1 MSEAL
6 TKEVLL
12 EVWRRDMD
20 PGYTQPLET
29 EKDGRGL
36 DVIAGLAAMFERS
49 SRAVLVSTQA
59 LYLKPHSQQLAPP
72 ASGSVVATGAVEAL
86 RRTVVGGPLRF
97 EDGDRISAHFLG
109 VNGEDVDAPMFEVVG
124 DVLIPSGSEGPTVIP
139 VRCERPGFQGNVPPG
154 TPGRFP
160 PRRGGNFV
168 VVSYTAGTLTIDPD
182 EGDGFVPTMSGM
194 LWRFT
199 SGANLGRYA
208 RRLVIVDAD
217 TATIEDTAGLVTQ
230 GAGVGQVVDF
240 QDVGNFVLT
249 FQGTNGGRSGE
260 LDLLGSDR
268 TQTGRAFGES
278 DEDFRARIGSLP
290 EAITPNAIIRAIA
303 AVLEPVN
310 VPFQFVEVW
319 EAGVGFFFSGDSP
332 DIVDSAWSDP
342 FAYRNAMFFV
352 GGAMDVSIGFV
363 VVVNGQSL
371 PPEPDLTRILAALS
385 TAIIAAKGSGVPWAI
400 VFEPPIP

>member
-1 MSEAL
+1 M
-6 TKEVLL
+6 
-12 EVWRRDMD
+12 
-20 PGYTQPLET
+20 
-29 EKDGRGL
+29 
-36 DVIAGLAAMFERS
+36 
-49 SRAVLVSTQA
+49 
-59 LYLKPHSQQLAPP
+59 
-72 ASGSVVATGAVEAL
+72 
-86 RRTVVGGPLRF
+86 
-97 EDGDRISAHFLG
+97 
-109 VNGEDVDAPMFEVVG
+109 
-124 DVLIPSGSEGPTVIP
+124 
-139 VRCERPGFQGNVPPG
+139 
-154 TPGRFP
+154 
-160 PRRGGNFV
+160 
-168 VVSYTAGTLTIDPD
+168 VSYAAGTLTIDPD
-182 EGDGFVPTMSGM
+182 EGDGFVPTMTGM

-199 SGANLGRYA
+199 SGANLGSYA
-208 RRLVIVDAD
+208 RRLIIVDAD

-249 FQGTNGGRSGE
+249 FQGTAGGRSGE

-268 TQTGRAFGES
+268 TQTGRAFGEG

-363 VVVNGQSL
+363 VVINGQAL

-385 TAIIAAKGSGVPWAI
+385 TAILAAKGSGVPWAI